1 MAVTVD
7 GVEILETEILEEME
21 RLRPEY
27 DLYVRREGGEPTEPQ
42 LREWA
47 IEDLVEEALFRKA
60 AVASQPV
67 PSDERVRQELEVHAA
82 AYANVPEGERFARA
96 RAALQQR
103 RLMRE
108 IRKGV
113 KQPSE
118 AEARAYYDAHPELF
132 VSPEALRLS
141 HICRYVGPDTRA
153 AAFLELLRVKADVEH
168 GKATWF
174 EAVETCS
181 DSFERDAG
189 LFATVARNE
198 LPAEIEEKL
207 FALKADEISDVI
219 DFGEQTL
226 HLFRVLARMEPEQV
240 AFEAAK
246 EHLAG
251 VLFEQACQDTLNAKF
266 DELKAAAVI
275 LGLT

>member
-7 GVEILETEILEEME
+7 GVEIPESEIVGEME
-21 RLRPEY
+21 RLRTEY
-27 DLYVRREGGEPTEPQ
+27 DSYVRREGGEPSEAQ

-47 IEDLVEEALFRKA
+47 VEDLVEEALFRKA

-67 PSDERVRQELEVHAA
+67 PSDERVRQELEVHAS
-82 AYANVPEGERFARA
+82 AYADVPEGERFPRA

-113 KQPSE
+113 TPPSE
-118 AEARAYYDAHPELF
+118 AEVRAYYDAHPELF

-141 HICRYVGPDTRA
+141 HICRYVEPDTRA
-153 AAFLELLRVKADVEH
+153 AAFLELLRIKAEVEK
-168 GKATWF
+168 GTATWF

-181 DSFERDAG
+181 DSFERDGG
-189 LFATVARNE
+189 LFATVARDE

-207 FALKADEISDVI
+207 FALKPDEISDVI

-226 HLFRVLARMEPEQV
+226 HLFRVMARMEPEQV

-246 EHLAG
+246 EHLTG
-251 VLFEQACQDTLNAKF
+251 ILFEQLCQDALNAKF
-266 DELKAAAVI
+266 DELKAASVI
-275 LGLT
+275 QGLA